1 MPKSSSAI
9 RSYWETQGA
18 EIPFQRTTPLT
29 MVGARKTEFL
39 GSALQLARQDH
50 EWSFSLL
57 GRVFWDL
64 ATNFAR
70 QAQIFRILMQ
80 PAFAGIV
87 RKEPRLP
94 FKYLSKDY
102 LARGLTVAERAAC
115 FVHHYEHLVANL
127 PYNILRRTLHRD
139 LSVLELRKG
148 ETLYRVNMGLSRSS
162 DIDQDKEGEL
172 ALKLMV
178 DETPVFVLA
187 FTVVPGRIVGSSAK
201 DVLLI
206 SRLQGVRGTYHAIS
220 LATKALHEVAP
231 AALLVAA
238 MRGVAEAC
246 GIGEMAGVCAI
257 RQVNYSEDLSS
268 SFKQAYDDFFS
279 ELGATRNAA
288 NFYSSPLPF
297 EEKPLGFVKKGHKT
311 RTKEKRAFKL
321 QVAQEVY
328 RRIREVT

>member
-1 MPKSSSAI
+1 
-9 RSYWETQGA
+9 
-18 EIPFQRTTPLT
+18 